1 MTIPIH
7 QQPSPWRYLW
17 LIAIIALPAIGW
29 WGMLDEYSSKD
40 INASIS
46 SAGLIYGTARGINA
60 LVSLLQGTELNI
72 PFLTLSIGE
81 VLDPVNDLIERFSDI
96 IFLALGSL
104 ALQKILL
111 AVVSEWMFNILLSVV
126 AVFSG
131 ISIFL
136 GNPKATSLLLRA
148 FLVVAFFRFSLGLIV
163 LANSWVD
170 ATFLDEADQQRRVAM
185 ENFKGELHQI
195 NGLSKQAEEAAAAFN
210 KTQAAL
216 SATEGKR
223 KDEKR
228 ALQGLSSQIVR
239 VEKQLRAAA
248 EQAGT
253 ICGISIST
261 PILLPTCPENIHE
274 LREEIDRLES
284 DRDTSEDTISEFDD
298 AIAEHLE
305 NMACLDNRSR
315 GEKCHFWEILHDVPN
330 VKMLQVKLND
340 IENRVGD
347 FAENTMN
354 LLMSLL
360 LKTVVIPL
368 LFTYL
373 LLKIMRMNWAKI

>member
-261 PILLPTCPENIHE
+261 PIVSPTCPENIHE

-347 FAENTMN
+347 FTENTMN

>member
-261 PILLPTCPENIHE
+261 PIVSPTCPENIHE

>member
-126 AVFSG
+126 AVCSG
-131 ISIFL
+131 ISIF
-136 GNPKATSLLLRA
+136 
-148 FLVVAFFRFSLGLIV
+148 
-163 LANSWVD
+163 
-170 ATFLDEADQQRRVAM
+170 
-185 ENFKGELHQI
+185 
-195 NGLSKQAEEAAAAFN
+195 
-210 KTQAAL
+210 
-216 SATEGKR
+216 SAIPR
-223 KDEKR
+223 QP
-228 ALQGLSSQIVR
+228 A
-239 VEKQLRAAA
+239 
-248 EQAGT
+248 
-253 ICGISIST
+253 C
-261 PILLPTCPENIHE
+261 CC
-274 LREEIDRLES
+274 
-284 DRDTSEDTISEFDD
+284 
-298 AIAEHLE
+298 EH
-305 NMACLDNRSR
+305 
-315 GEKCHFWEILHDVPN
+315 F
-330 VKMLQVKLND
+330 
-340 IENRVGD
+340 
-347 FAENTMN
+347 
-354 LLMSLL
+354 
-360 LKTVVIPL
+360 
-368 LFTYL
+368 
-373 LLKIMRMNWAKI
+373 

>member
-315 GEKCHFWEILHDVPN
+315 GEKCHFWEILPDVPN

-347 FAENTMN
+347 FTENTMN

>member
-298 AIAEHLE
+298 AIAE
-305 NMACLDNRSR
+305 LDT
-315 GEKCHFWEILHDVPN
+315 
-330 VKMLQVKLND
+330 LNEESYKD
-340 IENRVGD
+340 STLIMQLLRD
-347 FAENTMN
+347 N
-354 LLMSLL
+354 LTLWTSDH
-360 LKTVVIPL
+360 TQDEEPPEEEQ
-368 LFTYL
+368 
-373 LLKIMRMNWAKI
+373 R

>member
-1 MTIPIH
+1 M
-7 QQPSPWRYLW
+7 S
-17 LIAIIALPAIGW
+17 
-29 WGMLDEYSSKD
+29 
-40 INASIS
+40 
-46 SAGLIYGTARGINA
+46 
-60 LVSLLQGTELNI
+60 
-72 PFLTLSIGE
+72 
-81 VLDPVNDLIERFSDI
+81 
-96 IFLALGSL
+96 
-104 ALQKILL
+104 
-111 AVVSEWMFNILLSVV
+111 
-126 AVFSG
+126 
-131 ISIFL
+131 
-136 GNPKATSLLLRA
+136 
-148 FLVVAFFRFSLGLIV
+148 
-163 LANSWVD
+163 
-170 ATFLDEADQQRRVAM
+170 
-185 ENFKGELHQI
+185 
-195 NGLSKQAEEAAAAFN
+195 
-210 KTQAAL
+210 
-216 SATEGKR
+216 
-223 KDEKR
+223 
-228 ALQGLSSQIVR
+228 
-239 VEKQLRAAA
+239 
-248 EQAGT
+248 
-253 ICGISIST
+253 
-261 PILLPTCPENIHE
+261 PTCPENIHE